1 MNAIPEIR
9 TSQRFAIV
17 LSLLAVVAT
26 AIAVTVGSRVE
37 DGLGSAAAATALL
50 VIWCATGFG
59 AAMAA
64 VVDAWV
70 RPEGERLGL
79 ATTIAATVF
88 ALLALV
94 VVAGVVASVA
104 DFAATSD
111 AAGSNAK
118 K

>member
-37 DGLGSAAAATALL
+37 DGLGSAAAAT
-50 VIWCATGFG
+50 
-59 AAMAA
+59 
-64 VVDAWV
+64 
-70 RPEGERLGL
+70 
-79 ATTIAATVF
+79 VF